1 MRSAGSGQRSTSGP
15 QGHEY
20 SAGLNRRISFS
31 GESTCEFVSADPYC
45 LDSDEAARPSQS
57 PANSCR
63 GPGRGNC
70 ETPRPQ
76 GPAPGGQYEL
86 YIPGAI
92 TGTNICL
99 ERLSLF
105 LLHLYKLL
113 STLDLWLSVGGQEGA
128 EKATALRLPVRMGVN
143 RQTSLCAVW
152 SISSR
157 QHVCTEAWVCWWSGD
172 PPSNTA
178 HVRGG

>member
-1 MRSAGSGQRSTSGP
+1 MGKVCNNDQRTRASGWTSQRMRSAGSGPRSTSGP

-20 SAGLNRRISFS
+20 SAGQIRRISFS
-31 GESTCEFVSADPYC
+31 GESTRESVSVDPYC

-57 PANSCR
+57 PANTCR
-63 GPGRGNC
+63 GPGRGKC

-76 GPAPGGQYEL
+76 APSLRGQYGL

-105 LLHLYKLL
+105 LLHLYNLL
-113 STLDLWLSVGGQEGA
+113 STLDLWLSVGGQKGA
-128 EKATALRLPVRMGVN
+128 D
-143 RQTSLCAVW
+143 C
-152 SISSR
+152 
-157 QHVCTEAWVCWWSGD
+157 
-172 PPSNTA
+172 
-178 HVRGG
+178 RGGSPQILHSRLRQIYNRLKSLRGN